1 MSMLNNGEHI
11 YANVNQGLKST
22 KRKQKKDENK
32 EYGD

>member
-1 MSMLNNGEHI
+1 MSMLNDGEHI
-11 YANVNQGLKST
+11 YANVNQDLKST